1 MEGPP
6 VTYNGNTSPMQLSLS
21 ADAPFAVSVT
31 GDTVLNR
38 RSGTDLFQ
46 NLTDLESA
54 VRSGD
59 THGMST
65 GLSALDDDLNNVLR
79 LNGDLGARVKYVTLM
94 RQQTDDSITAA
105 QGRQSNLQDVDMAQA
120 ILEEKT
126 AEVGHQATLAM
137 AGRMEGA
144 SLLDYLR

>member
-1 MEGPP
+1 
-6 VTYNGNTSPMQLSLS
+6 
-21 ADAPFAVSVT
+21 
-31 GDTVLNR
+31 
-38 RSGTDLFQ
+38 
-46 NLTDLESA
+46 
-54 VRSGD
+54 
-59 THGMST
+59 MST